1 MENEDDIPFRLGSVL
16 RKFEGTI
23 FHLDVYTQIRP
34 TKIRREELDEY
45 QRKAIFDAEDVTT
58 GESVIFMLY
67 VQ

>member
-1 MENEDDIPFRLGSVL
+1 MENKDDIPFRLGSVL

-23 FHLDVYTQIRP
+23 FHLDVYTRIRP
-34 TKIRREELDEY
+34 TKIHREELDEY